1 MIGGKNFFCQT
12 FDNYI
17 QILKFEKLPLVKE
30 MITQLIV
37 FLDYNY
43 FNYYKMMVIDSSKRQ
58 VPDGDTKLIQ
68 QINFIGNINSNDSW
82 LINIK

>member
-1 MIGGKNFFCQT
+1 MLT
-12 FDNYI
+12 
-17 QILKFEKLPLVKE
+17 FEKLPMVKE

-43 FNYYKMMVIDSSKRQ
+43 FIKYYIMIVIDSSKRQ
-58 VPDGDTKLIQ
+58 TPDGDTKLIQ
-68 QINFIGNINSNDSW
+68 QINFIGNLSSNDNR